1 MQLLPTCHKRQD
13 VVVVHPELV
22 ELRDPCMVSFQIL
35 ANQNYSASI
44 WIRKLLRKIKIK
56 TAAEYLDPI
65 CINTIALG
73 LDWRLQHQGKW
84 TSTRFEQMHQNQMP
98 YVMCILDYVMC
109 IVYYIILNYIISYY
123 IILYHIILY
132 YIIVCICHSVTRTC
146 LQASCVPLFVQLRLK
161 SHQKMLRSDGVANP
175 CVLVKVLP
183 NTQMHTIMLNSMK
196 DIKSVGASMSTSILL
211 CP

>member
-1 MQLLPTCHKRQD
+1 MQLRPTCHERQD

-44 WIRKLLRKIKIK
+44 WIRKLLRKKKKK

-123 IILYHIILY
+123 IILYHIISYYIILYHIILY
-132 YIIVCICHSVTRTC
+132 YIILYICMYMSLSYTYVF
-146 LQASCVPLFVQLRLK
+146 ASKLRPFVRAIAPQISSK
-161 SHQKMLRSDGVANP
+161 NVEE
-175 CVLVKVLP
+175 
-183 NTQMHTIMLNSMK
+183 
-196 DIKSVGASMSTSILL
+196 
-211 CP
+211 

>member
-84 TSTRFEQMHQNQMP
+84 TSKHTTRFEQVQKTP
-98 YVMCILDYVMC
+98 E
-109 IVYYIILNYIISYY
+109 
-123 IILYHIILY
+123 
-132 YIIVCICHSVTRTC
+132 RTT
-146 LQASCVPLFVQLRLK
+146 LTELSSA
-161 SHQKMLRSDGVANP
+161 
-175 CVLVKVLP
+175 
-183 NTQMHTIMLNSMK
+183 
-196 DIKSVGASMSTSILL
+196 
-211 CP
+211 